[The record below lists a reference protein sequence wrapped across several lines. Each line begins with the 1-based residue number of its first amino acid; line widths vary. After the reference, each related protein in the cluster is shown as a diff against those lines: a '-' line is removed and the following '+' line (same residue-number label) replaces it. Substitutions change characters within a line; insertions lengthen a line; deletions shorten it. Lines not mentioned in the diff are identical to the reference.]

1 MELILADT
9 SIWVDHIRASN
20 PNLIDLIRKE
30 RLVVHPLVIGEV
42 VLGNLP
48 RWETTLAWL
57 RGLPSVQPVS
67 DEELYRTI
75 AQQALQGSGLGVVD
89 AHLLGAVLLR
99 PELRLWS
106 RDRRLSDHAKRM
118 DRSWLPPDSG

>member
-20 PNLIDLIRKE
+20 PSLIDLIRQN
-30 RLVVHPLVIGEV
+30 RLLVHPFVIGEI

-57 RGLPSVQPVS
+57 RGLPTVEPVS
-67 DEELYRTI
+67 DEQLYRTI
-75 AQQALQGSGLGVVD
+75 RQHALQGSGLGVVD
-89 AHLLGAVLLR
+89 VHLLAAVLLGA
-99 PELRLWS
+99 ELRLWS
-106 RDRRLSDHAKRM
+106 RDKRLDDQAQRLGCA
-118 DRSWLPPDSG
+118 WEGGAT